1 MFGNL
6 LNQALSI
13 IPKQKFTY
21 CKYKS
26 NTINEYGL
34 KVDVY
39 EEGIEFEGSV
49 QAVDSK
55 MYQQFGLD
63 FSKEYIQIF
72 SSLNIQN
79 VNQHQE
85 SPDKIVWNDKN
96 YLVVNCSDWFKQDG
110 WTNIIAVEQ
119 IEEEEETEEEE
130 NNVDS
135 QSNL

>member
-1 MFGNL
+1 MFGDL
-6 LNQALSI
+6 LNQALTI

-26 NTINEYGL
+26 NTINDIGL

-39 EEGIEFEGSV
+39 ETGVEYEGSV

-55 MYQQFGLD
+55 MYQALGLD
-63 FSKEYIQIF
+63 FSKKYIQIF

-79 VNQHQE
+79 VNRGQE
-85 SPDKIVWNDKN
+85 TPDKIIWNNKE
-96 YLVVNCSDWFKQDG
+96 YLVVNCSDWYVQDG

-119 IEEEEETEEEE
+119 REEETEEEE
-130 NNVDS
+130 NNVES
-135 QSNL
+135 QSNI